1 MSDKANLSPDDT
13 GSIAEMA
20 GVFVVNTAHE
30 GYRRA
35 GLVLHSGENT
45 LPPVSV
51 SVLEAL
57 EADPRLVVTVIAA
70 DTDSN
75 TPGRLDNQGS
85 FTAIEKES
93 EQQRQAEE
101 LARQKAE
108 ADALAHKEAEAAEQ
122 ARQAEESARQKAE
135 ADALARKEAEAA
147 EQARQAEELARQEA
161 EAAERLRQETE
172 NPSGKGR
179 GKK

>member
-1 MSDKANLSPDDT
+1 MSDKENLSPDDT

-35 GLVLHSGENT
+35 GFVLHSGENT
-45 LPPVSV
+45 LPPVTV

-70 DTDSN
+70 DTDRDA
-75 TPGRLDNQGS
+75 PGRLDNQGS

-101 LARQKAE
+101 LARQK
-108 ADALAHKEAEAAEQ
+108 AEAAEQ

>member
-70 DTDSN
+70 DTDRDA
-75 TPGRLDNQGS
+75 PGRLDNPGASAAVAEGEQPGVTL
-85 FTAIEKES
+85 TAGAPAAAGQAADDAEKP
-93 EQQRQAEE
+93 AV
-101 LARQKAE
+101 
-108 ADALAHKEAEAAEQ
+108 
-122 ARQAEESARQKAE
+122 
-135 ADALARKEAEAA
+135 
-147 EQARQAEELARQEA
+147 
-161 EAAERLRQETE
+161 
-172 NPSGKGR
+172 KGR

>member
-1 MSDKANLSPDDT
+1 MSDKESLSPGDT
-13 GSIAEMA
+13 GSIGEMA

-45 LPPVSV
+45 LPPVTV

-70 DTDSN
+70 DTDRDA
-75 TPGRLDNQGS
+75 PGRLDNPGAS
-85 FTAIEKES
+85 AAVAES
-93 EQQRQAEE
+93 EQPEVT
-101 LARQKAE
+101 LT
-108 ADALAHKEAEAAEQ
+108 ADALNVPAAAGQVAEDAEKP
-122 ARQAEESARQKAE
+122 AV
-135 ADALARKEAEAA
+135 
-147 EQARQAEELARQEA
+147 
-161 EAAERLRQETE
+161 
-172 NPSGKGR
+172 KGR

>member
-35 GLVLHSGENT
+35 GFVLHSGENT
-45 LPPVSV
+45 LPPVTV

-57 EADPRLVVTVIAA
+57 EADPRLIVTVIAA
-70 DTDSN
+70 DTDRDA
-75 TPGRLDNQGS
+75 PGRLDNQGS

-93 EQQRQAEE
+93 EQQ
-101 LARQKAE
+101 
-108 ADALAHKEAEAAEQ
+108 
-122 ARQAEESARQKAE
+122 RQAEESARQKAE

>member
-57 EADPRLVVTVIAA
+57 EADPRLVVTVIAT
-70 DTDSN
+70 DTDRDA
-75 TPGRLDNQGS
+75 PGRLDDQSS
-85 FTAIEKES
+85 FTAIEQEL
-93 EQQRQAEE
+93 ELQR
-101 LARQKAE
+101 LADEKHHQ
-108 ADALAHKEAEAAEQ
+108 
-122 ARQAEESARQKAE
+122 
-135 ADALARKEAEAA
+135 EAEAA

-161 EAAERLRQETE
+161 EAAEQARQAEELARQEAE
-172 NPSGKGR
+172 AAEQVRLAESEKSSGKEQN
-179 GKK
+179 KK

>member
-13 GSIAEMA
+13 GSIVKMA

-35 GLVLHSGENT
+35 GLILHSGENT

-57 EADPRLVVTVIAA
+57 KADPRLVVTVIAA
-70 DTDSN
+70 DSDSD

-85 FTAIEKES
+85 FAAIEQEL
-93 EQQRQAEE
+93 EQQR
-101 LARQKAE
+101 LADEKHHQ
-108 ADALAHKEAEAAEQ
+108 
-122 ARQAEESARQKAE
+122 
-135 ADALARKEAEAA
+135 EAEAA
-147 EQARQAEELARQEA
+147 EQARQAEELARQKA
-161 EAAERLRQETE
+161 ETE
-172 NPSGKGR
+172 KPAAKGR

>member
-13 GSIAEMA
+13 GSIAGMA

-75 TPGRLDNQGS
+75 TPGRLDNPGAS
-85 FTAIEKES
+85 AAVAEG
-93 EQQRQAEE
+93 EQPEVT
-101 LARQKAE
+101 LT
-108 ADALAHKEAEAAEQ
+108 ADAPNVPAAAGQAAED
-122 ARQAEESARQKAE
+122 AEKPAV
-135 ADALARKEAEAA
+135 
-147 EQARQAEELARQEA
+147 
-161 EAAERLRQETE
+161 
-172 NPSGKGR
+172 KGR

>member
-13 GSIAEMA
+13 GSIAGMA

-70 DTDSN
+70 DTDRDA
-75 TPGRLDNQGS
+75 PGRLDNPGAS
-85 FTAIEKES
+85 AAVAEGAEG
-93 EQQRQAEE
+93 EQPGVTLTIDVLNVQA
-101 LARQKAE
+101 
-108 ADALAHKEAEAAEQ
+108 AAEQ
-122 ARQAEESARQKAE
+122 AT
-135 ADALARKEAEAA
+135 EAA
-147 EQARQAEELARQEA
+147 EPARQEA
-161 EAAERLRQETE
+161 EAAELLRQADEKS
-172 NPSGKGR
+172 SGKGQ

>member
-35 GLVLHSGENT
+35 GFVLHSGENT
-45 LPPVSV
+45 LPPVTV

-70 DTDSN
+70 DTDRDA
-75 TPGRLDNQGS
+75 PGRLDNPGAS
-85 FTAIEKES
+85 AAVAEGTEG
-93 EQQRQAEE
+93 EQPGVTVT
-101 LARQKAE
+101 
-108 ADALAHKEAEAAEQ
+108 ADAPAAAGQAADDAEKPAV
-122 ARQAEESARQKAE
+122 
-135 ADALARKEAEAA
+135 
-147 EQARQAEELARQEA
+147 
-161 EAAERLRQETE
+161 
-172 NPSGKGR
+172 KGR

>member
-13 GSIAEMA
+13 GSIAGMA

-70 DTDSN
+70 DTDRDA
-75 TPGRLDNQGS
+75 PGRLDNPGAS
-85 FTAIEKES
+85 AAVAEGAEG
-93 EQQRQAEE
+93 EQPGVTLTIDVLNVQA
-101 LARQKAE
+101 
-108 ADALAHKEAEAAEQ
+108 AAEQ
-122 ARQAEESARQKAE
+122 AT
-135 ADALARKEAEAA
+135 EAA
-147 EQARQAEELARQEA
+147 EPARQEA
-161 EAAERLRQETE
+161 EAAELLRQADEKS
-172 NPSGKGR
+172 SGKGR

>member
-13 GSIAEMA
+13 GGIAGMA

-45 LPPVSV
+45 LPPLSV

-70 DTDSN
+70 DTDRDA
-75 TPGRLDNQGS
+75 PGRLDNPSASAAVAEG
-85 FTAIEKES
+85 AEG
-93 EQQRQAEE
+93 EQPGVT
-101 LARQKAE
+101 LT
-108 ADALAHKEAEAAEQ
+108 ADAPAAAGQAVDDAEKPAV
-122 ARQAEESARQKAE
+122 
-135 ADALARKEAEAA
+135 
-147 EQARQAEELARQEA
+147 
-161 EAAERLRQETE
+161 
-172 NPSGKGR
+172 KGR

>member
-35 GLVLHSGENT
+35 GFVLHSGENT

-75 TPGRLDNQGS
+75 TPGLLDNPGAS
-85 FTAIEKES
+85 AAVAEGAES
-93 EQQRQAEE
+93 EQPGVT
-101 LARQKAE
+101 LT
-108 ADALAHKEAEAAEQ
+108 ADAPAAAGQAADDAEKPAV
-122 ARQAEESARQKAE
+122 
-135 ADALARKEAEAA
+135 
-147 EQARQAEELARQEA
+147 
-161 EAAERLRQETE
+161 
-172 NPSGKGR
+172 KGR

>member
-75 TPGRLDNQGS
+75 TPGRLDNPGAS
-85 FTAIEKES
+85 AAVAEG
-93 EQQRQAEE
+93 EQPKVT
-101 LARQKAE
+101 LT
-108 ADALAHKEAEAAEQ
+108 ADALNVPAAAGQVAEDAEKP
-122 ARQAEESARQKAE
+122 AV
-135 ADALARKEAEAA
+135 
-147 EQARQAEELARQEA
+147 
-161 EAAERLRQETE
+161 
-172 NPSGKGR
+172 KGR

>member
-1 MSDKANLSPDDT
+1 MSDKENLSPDDA
-13 GSIAEMA
+13 GSVIEMA

-35 GLVLHSGENT
+35 GFVLHSGENT

-70 DTDSN
+70 DTDRDA
-75 TPGRLDNQGS
+75 PGRLDNQSS
-85 FTAIEKES
+85 FTAIEQEL
-93 EQQRQAEE
+93 EQQRLADEKHHQEAEAAKQARQAEE
-101 LARQKAE
+101 LARQ
-108 ADALAHKEAEAAEQ
+108 
-122 ARQAEESARQKAE
+122 
-135 ADALARKEAEAA
+135 EAEAA

-161 EAAERLRQETE
+161 EAAEQARLAEEQSRRDADATKQPPAAPEK
-172 NPSGKGR
+172 PVGKGR
-179 GKK
+179 GAK